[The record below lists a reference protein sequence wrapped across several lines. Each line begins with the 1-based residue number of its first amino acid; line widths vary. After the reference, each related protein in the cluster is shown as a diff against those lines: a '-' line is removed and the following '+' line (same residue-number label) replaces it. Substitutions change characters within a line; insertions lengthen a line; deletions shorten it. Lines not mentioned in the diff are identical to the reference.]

1 KNLFIMKKHFKGFVA
16 KVELLKSQRAT
27 EDINGLMPVILLG
40 IGGEM
45 PSRNVI
51 SGTVAES
58 MNLAVYL
65 FNAKEQDS
73 EPVYGRRFRF
83 MTLSQELGPVDTL
96 QACQFVGDLKLV
108 DVRPPIVPDE
118 HFDEV
123 LTEK

>member
-1 KNLFIMKKHFKGFVA
+1 MKKHFKGFVA

-51 SGTVAES
+51 SGTVADS
-58 MNLAVYL
+58 MNLEPGAVYL

-73 EPVYGRRFRF
+73 DPVYGRRFRF
-83 MTLSQELGPVDTL
+83 MTLSQELGPVETL
-96 QACQFVGDLKLV
+96 QACQFVGDLKIV
-108 DVRPPIVPDE
+108 DVESPMVPEED
-118 HFDEV
+118 FDEV

>member
-1 KNLFIMKKHFKGFVA
+1 MKKHFKGFVA
-16 KVELLKSQRAT
+16 KVELLKSKRAT

-58 MNLAVYL
+58 MDLVPGSVYL

-73 EPVYGRRFRF
+73 DPEYGRRFRF
-83 MTLSQELGPVDTL
+83 MTLSQELGPVETL
-96 QACQFVGDLKLV
+96 QACQFVGDLKIV
-108 DVRPPIVPDE
+108 DVESDLVPEED
-118 HFDEV
+118 FDEV
-123 LTEK
+123 IVNK